1 MNRSLAQKLTSWVH
15 ISQQSSKWIRN
26 ISGALNLEDVNN
38 LYKSK
43 LQADYPD
50 INPEGNVK
58 AKETIEEVSD
68 DNIKDSTTKRDTS
81 WTKNR

>member
-1 MNRSLAQKLTSWVH
+1 MRDT

-50 INPEGNVK
+50 INPEGTEK
-58 AKETIEEVSD
+58 AKEAIEEVRD